1 MLRSMASR
9 VAWMARVST
18 TVVGLA
24 IMLAVVFGAASAAF
38 GTNGGNFI
46 LGQLNKATAITRL
59 TANVEGNP
67 ALQLTNNNPA
77 AGSRALHLNAFS
89 GRAPL
94 TVNETAGKAT
104 NLNADKVDGSEGEM
118 WAQINENG
126 TADNWKG
133 MTGNS
138 RFDEGVYIISF
149 ARDVRECAIS
159 TSVASH
165 TAPHFPGFF
174 TATTTD
180 NVPNAVT
187 IFSYN
192 SSGEVEDR
200 DFHLVLFCGD
210 HQSA

>member
-1 MLRSMASR
+1 MLRSMASK
-9 VAWMARVST
+9 VAWMARGTT

-24 IMLAVVFGAASAAF
+24 IMLAMMFGVASAAF
-38 GTNGGNFI
+38 GANGGSFI
-46 LGQLNKATAITRL
+46 LGQLNKATSMTRL
-59 TANVEGNP
+59 TANVAGDP
-67 ALQLTNNNPA
+67 ALQVTNNNPA

-94 TVNETAGKAT
+94 TVNETAGRAT

-138 RFDEGVYIISF
+138 RFAEGVYIISF
-149 ARDVRECAIS
+149 ARDVRAAIS
-159 TSVASH
+159 TSIASH
-165 TAPHFPGFF
+165 GAPHFPGSI

-187 IFSYN
+187 IFSYD
-192 SSGEVEDR
+192 SSGEVADR